1 MREPSARLISVPRP
15 PAPIRAAN
23 TTIDSDS
30 MMAWVRPA
38 MMVGSAEGSSTFH
51 SSWRLVAPNASP
63 ASMIAFGTEIMPRW
77 VSRTAVGIT
86 KMMVT
91 MRPGALPRP
100 NRVST
105 GIR

>member
-1 MREPSARLISVPRP
+1 MREPSARLISVPSP

-30 MMAWVRPA
+30 MMHCVRPA
-38 MMVGSAEGSSTFH
+38 MMVGSAAGNSTFQ
-51 SSWRLVAPNASP
+51 SSWRRVAPKASP
-63 ASMIAFGTEIMPRW
+63 ASMIALGTETTPRW
-77 VSRTAVGIT
+77 VSRTAVGMT

-91 MRPGALPRP
+91 IRPGALPRP